1 MIRSPDMLLVCE
13 GPSGRRLGERLG
25 NSRTLQR
32 SDPYQA
38 LLEMSRRRWKAVVL
52 AGPRAGFEGFC
63 RASRRLQPDARLY
76 ALCAPAGEADL
87 RPLRG
92 AVLDDYFID
101 PPTDEDLRRI
111 ARGDGAGGRERG
123 ASGAGLPAGA
133 VARLVEATR
142 TVEEVEGELAAMVG
156 ERIGGR
162 TRWVT
167 ADAARPGEALL
178 LTAADKPRALV
189 VDGAAAEPDPQDR
202 IFLAAL
208 QRTAGALIA
217 TARRSETLHRLAVTD
232 YLTGAYNRRY
242 FYHITDEVLSRQ
254 RGSEARVA
262 LLLFDID
269 NFKRYNDTYGHAAG
283 DEVLCEAASLMKRVT
298 REHDVVARIGGDEFA
313 MLFWDA
319 EPPRQPASRH
329 PRDASEVATRF
340 LQALSD
346 HEFASLGP
354 EARGVLTISGGLAT
368 FPWDGRTCRELLR
381 HADTFLRQ
389 AKAAGKNAIYLV
401 GQAPINGPGEDED
414 A

>member
-269 NFKRYNDTYGHAAG
+269 NFKRYNDTYSHAVG
-283 DEVLCEAASLMKRVT
+283 DEILREIT
-298 REHDVVARIGGDEFA
+298 RLIQRTTRSQDVVARIGGDEFCV
-313 MLFWDA
+313 LFWDNA
-319 EPPRQPASRH
+319 PRQAGSRV
-329 PRDASEVATRF
+329 PETALMMADRF
-340 LQALSD
+340 RQVVGR
-346 HEFASLGP
+346 HEFPSLGP
-354 EARGVLTISGGLAT
+354 EARGVLTISGGLANS
-368 FPWDGRTCRELLR
+368 PADGRTCRELLR
-381 HADTFLRQ
+381 SADRALRE
-389 AKAAGKNAIYLV
+389 AKQGGKNAIRLI
-401 GQAPINGPGEDED
+401 GRSG
-414 A
+414 